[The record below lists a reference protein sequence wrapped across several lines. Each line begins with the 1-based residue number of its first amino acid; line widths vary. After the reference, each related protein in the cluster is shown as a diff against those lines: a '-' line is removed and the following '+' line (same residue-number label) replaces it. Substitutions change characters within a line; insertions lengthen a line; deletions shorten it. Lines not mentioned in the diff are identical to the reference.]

1 MPNYGP
7 PTEHPS
13 GTRVRPLIVGD
24 DLDDLDLEEL
34 REVAAAADLSPAG
47 TANTLRARLRR
58 ARS

>member
-34 REVAAAADLSPAG
+34 RELAAAADLSTAG
-47 TANTLRARLRR
+47 GRSRAIR
-58 ARS
+58 